1 MSEALERWLAE
12 LGLGRYAEIFRKND
26 VDLQALPHLTETDLR
41 ELGVSLG
48 HRRILLAAIAGLRE
62 APPPPTKTTAAAG
75 AQDER
80 AVATPDHASSKV
92 TADADRRLLTVFFCD
107 LVGSTALSRK
117 LDPEEVRDFLRR

>member
-12 LGLGRYAEIFRKND
+12 LGLERYVEVFREND

-48 HRRILLAAIAGLRE
+48 HRRILLAAISGLQE
-62 APPPPTKTTAAAG
+62 VLSAKSPTAVT

-80 AVATPDHASSKV
+80 AVAGTADAAPKV
-92 TADADRRLLTVFFCD
+92 TADADRRLLTVFF
-107 LVGSTALSRK
+107 
-117 LDPEEVRDFLRR
+117 